1 MNVFRIFLFALA
13 LTAMQ
18 VTLSAINAFVSVNS
32 TNGESFID
40 DVKQFIFT
48 NYLAEF
54 IFVTLLFIAFGRA
67 QKVFPYAHAFLVTV
81 LSQFFGLASSF
92 AVFGKF
98 YFSEAAILD
107 YSVLFFSALVG
118 TSTGVRLARQ
128 RTKEQGK

>member
-1 MNVFRIFLFALA
+1 MNVFRIFLFAMV

-18 VTLSAINAFVSVNS
+18 VALSAINAFVSINS
-32 TNGESFID
+32 TNGMSFID
-40 DVKQFIFT
+40 GAKQFIFT

-54 IFVTLLFIAFGRA
+54 IFVTLLFISFGRA
-67 QKVFPYAHAFLVTV
+67 QKVSPYAHAFLVTV

-92 AVFGKF
+92 AVFGKV

-118 TSTGVRLARQ
+118 TSAGVRLANNK
-128 RTKEQGK
+128 TT